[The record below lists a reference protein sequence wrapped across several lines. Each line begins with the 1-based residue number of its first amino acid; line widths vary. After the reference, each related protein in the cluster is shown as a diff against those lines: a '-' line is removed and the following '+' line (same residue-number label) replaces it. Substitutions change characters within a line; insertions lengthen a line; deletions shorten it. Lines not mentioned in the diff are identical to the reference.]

1 MSRPRV
7 DLDEVLDTY
16 LHHFGA
22 LPPTSPRI
30 RERSEEWVRFHSFR
44 SLQRYPHDDADRQ
57 QLLRRH
63 DRVIRTLR
71 SRFGGGR
78 LIGLAVGVAP
88 WQGIAAGGHPVIV
101 HHVPD
106 VLPGLRHMFNTF
118 DHPYDDASGTYGELY
133 ATDQLTMRH
142 LRRELLRQTLV
153 LDSDIAVIDES
164 ARWVYA
170 PYDGGADV
178 LLTSSRDR
186 DLLRRQHADWLS
198 PLRSGL

>member
-1 MSRPRV
+1 MTRPRI

-30 RERSEEWVRFHSFR
+30 RERQDGWVRFHSFGA
-44 SLQRYPHDDADRQ
+44 LQRYPADDADHA

-63 DRVIRTLR
+63 ERVIRTLR
-71 SRFGGGR
+71 RRFGGGR
-78 LIGLAVGVAP
+78 LIGLAVGVTP
-88 WQGIAAGGHPVIV
+88 WQGIGADGQPRTM

-118 DHPYDDASGTYGELY
+118 DHPYDGDDSQHGELY
-133 ATDQLTMRH
+133 ATDQLTMRT
-142 LRRELLRQTLV
+142 LRRELLQQTLI

-178 LLTSSRDR
+178 LLASSRDR

>member
-1 MSRPRV
+1 MTRRRI
-7 DLDEVLDTY
+7 DLDEVFDTY
-16 LHHFGA
+16 LRHFGA

-30 RERSEEWVRFHSFR
+30 RERSDQWVRLHSFR
-44 SLQRYPHDDADRQ
+44 NLQRYPHDDADRQ

-63 DRVIRTLR
+63 DRVIRALR

-78 LIGLAVGVAP
+78 LVGLAVGIAP
-88 WQGIAAGGHPVIV
+88 WQGIDVNGQPRTV

-118 DHPYDDASGTYGELY
+118 DHPYDGDGHGELY
-133 ATDQLTMRH
+133 ATDQLTMRS
-142 LRRELLRQTLV
+142 LRRELLRETRV
-153 LDSDIAVIDES
+153 LDSDIAIIDET

-178 LLTSSRDR
+178 LLADPDDRDR
-186 DLLRRQHADWLS
+186 LRRQHTHWLS
-198 PLRSGL
+198 PLESGL

>member
-1 MSRPRV
+1 MPRPCI
-7 DLDEVLDTY
+7 DLDEVLGTY
-16 LHHFGA
+16 LRQFGA

-30 RERSEEWVRFHSFR
+30 RERSDEWVRFHSFR
-44 SLQRYPHDDADRQ
+44 NLQRYPHDAADRR

-63 DRVIRTLR
+63 DRAIRTLR
-71 SRFGGGR
+71 RQFGGGR
-78 LIGLAVGVAP
+78 LIGLAVGIAP
-88 WQGIAAGGHPVIV
+88 WQGIDADGRPVTV

-118 DHPYDDASGTYGELY
+118 DHPYDGSSGAFGELY
-133 ATDQLTMRH
+133 ATDQLTMRG

-153 LDSDIAVIDES
+153 FDSDIAVIDET

>member
-30 RERSEEWVRFHSFR
+30 RERSEEWVRFHSFPA
-44 SLQRYPHDDADRQ
+44 LQRYPASDADRQ

-71 SRFGGGR
+71 QQFGRGR
-78 LIGLAVGVAP
+78 LIGLAVGIAP
-88 WQGIAAGGHPVIV
+88 WQGITADGQPVTV
-101 HHVPD
+101 HHVPT
-106 VLPGLRHMFNTF
+106 VLPGLRHMFNSL
-118 DHPYDDASGTYGELY
+118 HPYDESFGTYGELY
-133 ATDQLTMRH
+133 ATDQLTMRR

-164 ARWVYA
+164 ARWGYA

-186 DLLRRQHADWLS
+186 DLLRRQHTDWLS
-198 PLRSGL
+198 PLESGL